1 MTTAEDKELR
11 NKTKRF
17 RLHATAHERT
27 TSDDSDRHHLRPIN
41 SVLRQTDRQTDR
53 HDAVSRAASEMQ
65 PYSQQIASLAKL
77 LMSFS
82 RLRSSAGH

>member
-17 RLHATAHERT
+17 RLHATAHEPT

-41 SVLRQTDRQTDR
+41 SVLRQIDRQTDIHTDRQTWR
-53 HDAVSRAASEMQ
+53 SQPSSVRDAAV
-65 PYSQQIASLAKL
+65 
-77 LMSFS
+77 
-82 RLRSSAGH
+82 

>member
-11 NKTKRF
+11 NKTKWVHLTRHSAGTNHVW
-17 RLHATAHERT
+17 RLRSPSSAT
-27 TSDDSDRHHLRPIN
+27 DQQRPT
-41 SVLRQTDRQTDR
+41 TDRQTDR

-65 PYSQQIASLAKL
+65 PYSQQIASLATS
-77 LMSFS
+77 LMNFS